1 MGGLSPWHL
10 LIFLAVVVLLFGAKK
25 LPDAARGLGRSMRIF
40 KSEVKEMQH
49 EGKDGEQPQQAL
61 PSNAQYPQGDQQYQ
75 QYAQPQQNFQQPQQA
90 YQQQPQQGGFQ
101 QGYQQQPQQGYQ
113 QPQQG
118 GFQQGYQQQ
127 PQQNLNPGQPYT
139 PGENAPYNPG
149 TQNQ

>member
-49 EGKDGEQPQQAL
+49 EGKDGDQPQQAL

-101 QGYQQQPQQGYQ
+101 QGYQQPQQGYQ

-118 GFQQGYQQQ
+118 GFQQGYQQ
-127 PQQNLNPGQPYT
+127 PQQQNVNPGQPYN
-139 PGENAPYNPG
+139 PGENSPYNPG
-149 TQNQ
+149 NQNQ